1 MVRRPHLAADEASRL
16 PMPGDLQGERT
27 SAVEALPRRIFPD
40 ALGSSVRAVGEHET
54 RGWRRRFRRQ
64 QPAAEPALRRGWLD
78 AAALAEG
85 GLLADVGIV
94 LDLAAIYLPLIGTV
108 LEPAIP
114 TPFAILMLRRGTKA
128 TLLAAAVMTF
138 LVTVIAGPHFG
149 WRAGLRA
156 LVGLL
161 LGWCMRRRLRAPVVI
176 VAGVAVVTTA
186 AVAAAFVLIAATG
199 LPIKDITDEL
209 RNGLGAAAWVLATGA
224 SLLGRDADWLSVRP
238 LLVAIGLLALR
249 FWPVLL
255 YLYVALFSLP
265 VVTLYYAIANGAA
278 RVLGHNVRVFPPHWA
293 VELTRYSLLVL
304 VAPIVYPFRALRWAF
319 GLPGHLLQCRRR
331 KASVR

>member
-1 MVRRPHLAADEASRL
+1 MMRRPHLATDEASRL

-27 SAVEALPRRIFPD
+27 SAVEALPRRISPD
-40 ALGSSVRAVGEHET
+40 GMECDLRAGDGRAA
-54 RGWRRRFRRQ
+54 RGWRRGFRRRG
-64 QPAAEPALRRGWLD
+64 PTSEPALQRGWLD

-94 LDLAAIYLPLIGTV
+94 LDLAAIYLPLIGAV

-114 TPFAILMLRRGTKA
+114 TPFAILMLRRGAKA

-176 VAGVAVVTTA
+176 GAGVAVVTTA
-186 AVAAAFVLIAATG
+186 AVAAAFALIAATG

-209 RNGLGAAAWVLATGA
+209 RNGLGSAAWVLATGA

-238 LLVAIGLLALR
+238 VLVAIGLLALR

-265 VVTLYYAIANGAA
+265 VVMLYYAVANGAA
-278 RVLGHNVRVFPPHWA
+278 RVLGHDVRVFPPHWV
-293 VELTRYSLLVL
+293 VELMRYSLMVL
-304 VAPIVYPFRALRWAF
+304 FAPIVYPLCALRWTL
-319 GLPGHLLQCRRR
+319 GLPRRLLKR
-331 KASVR
+331 S